1 MPLVSL
7 LKCCFH
13 NSHCNDTNASN
24 QFHSL
29 RESTSM
35 IKKLST
41 IFFHVLRLMKSYN
54 CIIVSMP
61 LSMLVSVSLVPQSLR
76 VMGLVSWCGWAFWV
90 FCIGQTCPAILTH
103 PSPRVHTHSSEVTD
117 YSHTEHI
124 NTGEFKPLSQPL
136 PIERKPQPLSRFNVV
151 CAGLKMKCDSHRIC

>member
-13 NSHCNDTNASN
+13 NNHCNDTNASN

-29 RESTSM
+29 REFTSI

-41 IFFHVLRLMKSYN
+41 IFFHVLLFMNSYN
-54 CIIVSMP
+54 CIIFLHSFHSSQYACVT
-61 LSMLVSVSLVPQSLR
+61 VSLVPQSLR
-76 VMGLVSWCGWAFWV
+76 VMGLVSWSSWEFWV

-103 PSPRVHTHSSEVTD
+103 PSPHTHTHTHSSEVTD

-136 PIERKPQPLSRFNVV
+136 PIERKPQPFVKV
-151 CAGLKMKCDSHRIC
+151 